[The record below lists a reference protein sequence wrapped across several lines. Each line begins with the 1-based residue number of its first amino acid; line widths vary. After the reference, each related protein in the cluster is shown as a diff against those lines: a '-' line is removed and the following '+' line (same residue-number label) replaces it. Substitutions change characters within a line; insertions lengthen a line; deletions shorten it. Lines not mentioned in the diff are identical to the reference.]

1 MNEAGVWGDPG
12 RVLGTVENMSTGVV
26 AVTANLT
33 TVQCSVCLL
42 TYTDKTFWA
51 VKEMNFAPDDEES
64 RRGWT
69 KYRRCRSCREAGRH
83 PDSAVL

>member
-1 MNEAGVWGDPG
+1 MSGVWGDPG
-12 RVLGTVENMSTGVV
+12 RVLGTVEDMSTGVV

-33 TVQCSVCLL
+33 TVQCSVCLR
-42 TYTDKTFWA
+42 TYTDETFWA
-51 VKEMNFAPDDEES
+51 VKEMNFAPDDDGEA

-83 PDSAVL
+83 PASAVR

>member
-1 MNEAGVWGDPG
+1 MSEVGVWGGPG

-33 TVQCSVCLL
+33 TVQCSVCLR
-42 TYTDKTFWA
+42 TYTDETFWA
-51 VKEMNFAPDDEES
+51 VKEMNFAPDDEGS

-83 PDSAVL
+83 PDSAVV